1 MRNALV
7 VMLLGLVTCL
17 VACGGSEP
25 RASDDLFDKSRSDV
39 TAFEDDHGRALG
51 LVNTTHGVL
60 WDYEQ
65 GYSRFGADKEIVWGP
80 LASIPDG
87 ELASM
92 ESRDALQ
99 SRGDVA
105 VTAISV
111 GTGSGTT
118 VGTGTKKSTTVCTC
132 CYVRLDKTCGCLE
145 CTTK

>member
-7 VMLLGLVTCL
+7 ATLLALVTCL

-25 RASDDLFDKSRSDV
+25 RASNDLFDESRSDV
-39 TAFEDDHGRALG
+39 TTFAGEDGHALG

-65 GYSRFGADKEIVWGP
+65 GYSRFGSDKEIVWGP
-80 LASIPDG
+80 LASIPEG

-92 ESRDALQ
+92 ESTDELQ
-99 SRGDVA
+99 SRGDVGITMINTNPGGG
-105 VTAISV
+105 VST
-111 GTGSGTT
+111 GTT
-118 VGTGTKKSTTVCTC
+118 KSTTVCTC
-132 CYVRLDKTCGCLE
+132 CYVRIDKTCGCLE